1 MVGIDNR
8 KDVDLTVLSANATVW
23 STLLDRL
30 ENTDRRQWKPI
41 DIPYRNV
48 PLAALANI
56 PAPLLQQ
63 NNAAP
68 AAVPIIPAQFDFD
81 FDFPVDLVDRNAV
94 FVLCILCFIFLL
106 ALSHVLEIF

>member
-1 MVGIDNR
+1 MYTTTKSHRPGR
-8 KDVDLTVLSANATVW
+8 AFCYSRT
-23 STLLDRL
+23 R
-30 ENTDRRQWKPI
+30 
-41 DIPYRNV
+41 
-48 PLAALANI
+48 ALY
-56 PAPLLQQ
+56 PPLQQ

-68 AAVPIIPAQFDFD
+68 AAIPIIPAQFDFD

>member
-1 MVGIDNR
+1 MTATA
-8 KDVDLTVLSANATVW
+8 LTLHG
-23 STLLDRL
+23 LGRL
-30 ENTDRRQWKPI
+30 RFGSVIKWKPI

-48 PLAALANI
+48 PLVALANI